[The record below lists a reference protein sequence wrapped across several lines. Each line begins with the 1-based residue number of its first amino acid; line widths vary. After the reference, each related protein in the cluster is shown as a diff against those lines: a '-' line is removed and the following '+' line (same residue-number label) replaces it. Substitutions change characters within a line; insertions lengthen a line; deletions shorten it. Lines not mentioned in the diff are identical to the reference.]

1 MVFPLLVINNINNKY
16 IFYKNFI
23 KKKWFHI
30 LIINDCFIDVF
41 CLFSVKCMM
50 FKFKLIEIQIIKT
63 FKILVAQIS
72 EPLKWK
78 TVATISLPIRKLKC
92 FIL

>member
-1 MVFPLLVINNINNKY
+1 
-16 IFYKNFI
+16 
-23 KKKWFHI
+23 
-30 LIINDCFIDVF
+30 
-41 CLFSVKCMM
+41 
-50 FKFKLIEIQIIKT
+50 LIEIQIIKT